1 MTASDEIDQLIA
13 KHPDWRGAKL
23 AEMRR
28 IILEVDPGIVEEWKW
43 MGSPVWEL
51 DGILIVG
58 DIFKAKVKLGFL
70 YGASLDDPQ
79 GLFNGELGGNQRRS
93 VEFTEGHSVDEEAF
107 KHLVRAAIERNRAKP
122 AKATKTTKGPKAA
135 TSESTGS

>member
-28 IILEVDPGIVEEWKW
+28 IILEVDSGIVEEWKW

-107 KHLVRAAIERNRAKP
+107 KDLVRAAIERNRAKA
-122 AKATKTTKGPKAA
+122 AKAAKTTKGPKAA